1 MDRCFVSHRNQET
14 TNLINYRAKVKPMT
28 EFGKSDHHIDDF
40 ITRIKKDE
48 RQGKNVTI
56 EL

>member
-14 TNLINYRAKVKPMT
+14 TNLINYREKVKPMT
-28 EFGKSDHHIDDF
+28 EFGKFDHHIDDF